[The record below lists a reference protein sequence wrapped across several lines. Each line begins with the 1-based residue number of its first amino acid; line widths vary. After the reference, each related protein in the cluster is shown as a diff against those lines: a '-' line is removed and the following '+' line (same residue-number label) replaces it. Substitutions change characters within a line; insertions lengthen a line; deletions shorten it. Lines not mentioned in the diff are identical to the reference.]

1 MSLNPEFFVCKY
13 AVRITF
19 DLSQVN
25 LVLVPVLSS
34 SQRYACRKTKL
45 GQVVNARAPGM

>member
-1 MSLNPEFFVCKY
+1 MSLKPEFSVGKY

-19 DLSQVN
+19 DFSQVN
-25 LVLVPVLSS
+25 LVFVPVLSS
-34 SQRYACRKTKL
+34 SQTYACRKTKL